1 MEERPAYKRILLKLS
16 GEALMGADSY
26 GINRPTI
33 ERIISEISDVV
44 RLGDLKFRRA
54 TYPKGWRFSTHMG
67 ADRCYDTHVG
77 FTISGRMSVELQ
89 DGTRLEFEPGSAFIV
104 PAGHEAWV
112 VGEEPCTIVQIDEGE
127 SAAQRFN
134 VEQRTARAA

>member
-1 MEERPAYKRILLKLS
+1 MATQNPGGSKSLGKPDEH
-16 GEALMGADSY
+16 
-26 GINRPTI
+26 
-33 ERIISEISDVV
+33 ISKGGVEIDVV